1 MFVNGQPVPIES
13 GRSLLDFLAGEG
25 FDVQTVVVE
34 LNGAIVPKATHAS
47 VILADADTLE
57 IVSFVGGG

>member
-1 MFVNGQPVPIES
+1 MIVNGQPVPIKL

-25 FDVQTVVVE
+25 FDMQTVAVE
-34 LNGAIVPKATHAS
+34 HNGAIVPKATYAS
-47 VILADADTLE
+47 VILTDADALE